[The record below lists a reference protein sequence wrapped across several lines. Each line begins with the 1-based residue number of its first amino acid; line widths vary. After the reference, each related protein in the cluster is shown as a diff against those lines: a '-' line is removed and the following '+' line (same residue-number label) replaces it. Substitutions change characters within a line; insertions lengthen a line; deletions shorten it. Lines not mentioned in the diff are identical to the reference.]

1 MGARK
6 VNDIRIAQATIA
18 AVPLASSA
26 WALWRR
32 MPFGIGV
39 KFQKGTLNETLVHI
53 KALRYSCGARDS
65 VNLMPEEMDRK
76 EIMKPEHVNAAD
88 SRKVAN
94 SDMAALAIQRN
105 KWMLQ
110 VSSVPNL
117 LCGKDEM
124 FPLTLELVRMIGNG
138 EAVDLDA
145 HPMLSS
151 VESSRSW
158 RQYSYV
164 LRQMGLVQNRK
175 GVLRLAPDG
184 SELLVDESRS
194 RLASLM
200 ADRIRLFAEVLG
212 LLTRE
217 PLTVEEANAE
227 LVESYNLDWKSVNN
241 TRLRMTWL
249 EVLGMVEWLGGR
261 KQSATPAGRELF
273 ATWEIVTP
281 SALAIHDSA
290 ELVEIPEAPE
300 EIATLL
306 EQLGT
311 TPGAQ
316 EARKT
321 YNIWVPSPKE
331 DPNKIEN
338 LRTCIEAAADQIEKD
353 TLLRFIAE
361 RFGLKRS
368 SVDSMLP
375 FMRAAGLLQEVRRGV
390 FSATPAARA
399 WLESGSDID
408 FIRILHA
415 NMKFVGELVRAAK
428 ITVPRNDVYQE
439 GIRYGLNKDKV
450 RWLTAFMIESGLL
463 VETSWS
469 SVQATA
475 TGLRLIETLP
485 LDEPNMPE
493 IPTELDSAPALTPQ
507 VPSEPDEVS
516 FIVESLLR
524 TSVDPA
530 ANGGAPGTA
539 FEGSIEKAFK
549 HMGFRAQRISGSADT
564 DILVQWYDSNGSLRT
579 AIVDGKSTSS
589 GRVSHNSVSDIA
601 IDTHKEKRSAEYV
614 AIIGP
619 AFSGDT
625 IKNMAQKK
633 QWALITADE
642 LSQVVISS
650 EALGLRPA
658 DVGILFE
665 APDGLSRLADL
676 IDARQRELDILAL
689 VISRLR
695 IESETEE
702 AVSARDISLIERGSQ
717 LAPNID
723 ELLETFKLFDR
734 LESDIVRSIE
744 DVPDPRYATYRIGDA
759 RSAVKRLRALAAAIE
774 RGL

>member
-1 MGARK
+1 MM
-6 VNDIRIAQATIA
+6 NPDH
-18 AVPLASSA
+18 L
-26 WALWRR
+26 
-32 MPFGIGV
+32 
-39 KFQKGTLNETLVHI
+39 
-53 KALRYSCGARDS
+53 
-65 VNLMPEEMDRK
+65 
-76 EIMKPEHVNAAD
+76 NAAD
-88 SRKVAN
+88 SRQFAT
-94 SDMAALAIQRN
+94 SGMAAPTIQRN
-105 KWMLQ
+105 KWMQ
-110 VSSVPNL
+110 QASSVPNL

-138 EAVDLDA
+138 EALDFDA
-145 HPMLSS
+145 RPTLSS
-151 VESSRSW
+151 VESSRTW

-175 GVLRLAPDG
+175 GVLRLTADG
-184 SELLVDESRS
+184 SEFLSDESRS

-212 LLTRE
+212 LLVRE

-261 KQSATPAGRELF
+261 KQSATPNGRTLF

-281 SALAIHDSA
+281 SALEIHDSG
-290 ELVEIPEAPE
+290 EVIDIPEAPE

-306 EQLGT
+306 EQLAT
-311 TPGAQ
+311 TQGAQ
-316 EARKT
+316 EARNT

-338 LRTCIEAAADQIEKD
+338 MRTCIAAAADQIEKD
-353 TLLRFIAE
+353 ALLRFIAD

-390 FSATPAARA
+390 FSATPAAKA
-399 WLESGSDID
+399 WLHSGSDID

-415 NMKFVGELVRAAK
+415 NMKFVGELIRAAK
-428 ITVPRNDVYQE
+428 VNVSRNDVYQE
-439 GIRYGLNKDKV
+439 GIKYGLNKDKV
-450 RWLTAFMIESGLL
+450 RWLTAFMVESGLL

-475 TGLRLIETLP
+475 TGLLLIETLP
-485 LDEPNMPE
+485 LDEPR
-493 IPTELDSAPALTPQ
+493 IPKVATEHESASALTPQ
-507 VPSEPDEVS
+507 VLTEPDEVS
-516 FIVESLLR
+516 RIVESLKR
-524 TSVDPA
+524 ASVDPSA
-530 ANGGAPGTA
+530 EGGTPGAA
-539 FEGSIEKAFK
+539 FEGCIEKAFR
-549 HMGFRAQRISGSADT
+549 HMGFRAQRISGPGDT
-564 DILVQWYDSNGSLRT
+564 DIVVQWFDNNGSLRT

-589 GRVSHNSVSDIA
+589 GRVSHNNVSDVA

-625 IKNMAQKK
+625 LKNMAQKK
-633 QWALITADE
+633 QWALITAEE
-642 LSQVVISS
+642 LGQVVSSS
-650 EALGLRPA
+650 EALGLRPV
-658 DVGILFE
+658 DIGILFE
-665 APDGLSRLADL
+665 VPDGLSRLAGL
-676 IDARQRELDILAL
+676 IDARQRELDILTL
-689 VISRLR
+689 VISRLKV
-695 IESETEE
+695 ESGTEE
-702 AVSARDISLIERGSQ
+702 AVSARDISLIERASQ

-723 ELLETFKLFDR
+723 ELLEMFRLFDR
-734 LESDIVRSIE
+734 LDLDIVRSIE

-759 RSAVKRLRALAAAIE
+759 RPAAKRLRALAAAIE